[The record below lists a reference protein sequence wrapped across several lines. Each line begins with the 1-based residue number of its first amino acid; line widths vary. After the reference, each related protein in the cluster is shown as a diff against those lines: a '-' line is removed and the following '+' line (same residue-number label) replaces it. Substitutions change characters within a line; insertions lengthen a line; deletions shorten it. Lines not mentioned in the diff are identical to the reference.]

1 MIRADDFAVTI
12 NPDPIR
18 QTALTASCM
27 QPLTLLLAAA
37 PLSPVGL
44 YETHQME
51 MAGGLE
57 LRKDGHFRYGFSYG
71 AVDEEGQGD
80 WTFDGKTVFLSSK
93 PMPKAPAFELVC
105 DDSAP
110 KGELYLTLEDPG
122 FEWGH
127 GLEAI
132 VADAAKNGFE
142 VTADESGH
150 VDLTGKPAIVA
161 LIPEMP
167 VYGPTGD
174 VFQLSADRG
183 HRLLFRFHGNDLGK
197 ARFDKELLKKDG
209 ADLLME
215 RYDTSFRFV
224 KVRP

>member
-1 MIRADDFAVTI
+1 VREVASMAM
-12 NPDPIR
+12 
-18 QTALTASCM
+18 TALATVLLVAAPAPATAS
-27 QPLTLLLAAA
+27 PAG
-37 PLSPVGL
+37 S
-44 YETHQME
+44 YELHQME

-57 LRKDGHFRYGFSYG
+57 LKPDGHFRYALSYG
-71 AVDEEGQGD
+71 AVDEEGEGD
-80 WTFDGKTVFLSSK
+80 WTFDGKAVRLTSN
-93 PMPKAPAFELVC
+93 PMPKPPSFEILRDDPAPT
-105 DDSAP
+105 
-110 KGELYLTLEDPG
+110 GELYMTLQDPG

-142 VTADESGH
+142 VTADESGR
-150 VDLTGKPAIVA
+150 VDLTGKPPIVV

-174 VFQLSADRG
+174 IFPLSADRG
-183 HRLLFRFHGNDLGK
+183 HRLLFRFHANDLGK
-197 ARFDKELLKKDG
+197 ARFDKEPLKKDG

>member
-1 MIRADDFAVTI
+1 MVGMAMI
-12 NPDPIR
+12 
-18 QTALTASCM
+18 ALAA
-27 QPLTLLLAAA
+27 LLLVAA
-37 PLSPVGL
+37 PAHAKASPAGL
-44 YETHQME
+44 YELQQME

-57 LRKDGHFRYGFSYG
+57 LKQDGHFRYALSYG

-80 WTFDGKTVFLSSK
+80 WTFDGKAVRLTSN
-93 PMPKAPAFELVC
+93 PMPTAPSFELVR
-105 DDSAP
+105 DDPAP
-110 KGELYLTLEDPG
+110 KGDLYITLQDPG

-127 GLEAI
+127 PLEAI
-132 VADAAKNGFE
+132 AADAAKRGFE
-142 VTADESGH
+142 ISADDSGR
-150 VDLTGKPAIVA
+150 VDLTGKPSIVA
-161 LIPEMP
+161 LAPEMP

-174 VFQLSADRG
+174 IFPLSADRG
-183 HRLLFRFHGNDLGK
+183 HRLLFRFHANDLGK